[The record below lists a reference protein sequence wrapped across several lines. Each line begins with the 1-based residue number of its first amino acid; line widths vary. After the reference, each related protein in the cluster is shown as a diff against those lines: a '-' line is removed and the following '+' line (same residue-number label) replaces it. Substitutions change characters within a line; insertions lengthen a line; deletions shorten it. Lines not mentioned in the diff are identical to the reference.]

1 MGEKMKKCYK
11 SANGYFIDKW
21 ILSRVVNSLPLNYL
35 QCLKYI
41 TISIY
46 GYNLQIK
53 CYLMQFLNW
62 SIRRS
67 IRYKWRKRV
76 VAVPQK
82 EEEAEQDQ
90 HNIILLCMSRGQ
102 GLVWSRRR
110 RKETMMIYWPAIG
123 AVCGSLLLINGISF
137 FSCQLIVIDFFD
149 FCLVLNG
156 FPCYTYL
163 RRLVD

>member
-1 MGEKMKKCYK
+1 MKKCYK

-21 ILSRVVNSLPLNYL
+21 ILSRVVNSLPLNYR

-46 GYNLQIK
+46 GYKLQIK

-67 IRYKWRKRV
+67 IRYGGNEFLQ
-76 VAVPQK
+76 AQ
-82 EEEAEQDQ
+82 EEEGAEQDQ

-110 RKETMMIYWPAIG
+110 HKETMMIYWPAIG

-137 FSCQLIVIDFFD
+137 FSCQLIVIDFFR
-149 FCLVLNG
+149 FLFSIKW
-156 FPCYTYL
+156 FPMLYL
-163 RRLVD
+163 S